1 MMINDT
7 RHKQIIIIKKKKL
20 TSNRESLVGK
30 PCYPSVSFF
39 FFLIVSM
46 VPRQSTFFPMWTA
59 IGQIPAPAS
68 AVQ

>member
-7 RHKQIIIIKKKKL
+7 RHKQIIIIKKKKKL

-39 FFLIVSM
+39 FFNCFHGPTTGYL
-46 VPRQSTFFPMWTA
+46 FPM
-59 IGQIPAPAS
+59 
-68 AVQ
+68 